1 VSVLREPAVS
11 AKFIKNYVGAHVDL
25 GEYVKGTPQDAMVQ
39 RHNSREYRPLIVF
52 LDASGK
58 EVARFNGMLKS
69 KEDALLLDRFVS
81 GKHYLKGDFKS
92 FRAANS

>member
-1 VSVLREPAVS
+1 VSVLREPEVS

-25 GEYVKGTPQDAMVQ
+25 GDYVKGTHQDAMVQ
-39 RHNSREYRPLIVF
+39 RHNSRELRPLLVF
-52 LDASGK
+52 LDSSGK
-58 EVARFNGMLKS
+58 EVARFNGKLKS

-92 FRAANS
+92 FRSANS

>member
-1 VSVLREPAVS
+1 MSVLREPEVS

-39 RHNSREYRPLIVF
+39 RHNSRELRPLIVF
-52 LDASGK
+52 LDSGGK
-58 EVARFNGMLKS
+58 EVARFNGKLKS
-69 KEDALLLDRFVS
+69 KEEALLLDRFVS